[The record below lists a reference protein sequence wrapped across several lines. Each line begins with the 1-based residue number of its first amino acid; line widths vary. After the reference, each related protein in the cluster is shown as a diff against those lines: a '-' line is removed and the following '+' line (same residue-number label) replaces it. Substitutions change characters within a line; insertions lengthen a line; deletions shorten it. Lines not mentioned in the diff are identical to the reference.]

1 MQMPPQTP
9 AAVLQDHEAQIQVS
23 RKKAWFAFAML
34 FLLMLSDYI
43 DRQIIV
49 SLFPHIKE
57 EWNLSD
63 KQLGAL
69 VSIISIVV
77 ALGSLPVALLA
88 DRFGRVK
95 SIVAMGTIWSVATI
109 ACMFT
114 RSYGQLL
121 AARAVVGVGETG
133 YGSVGAALVNALF
146 PKRMHSTLLGA
157 FFAAGSVG
165 SVLGVVLGG
174 VIADHWGWRAA
185 FGVVGV
191 PGLLIALLFWLVPD
205 YKTQPLKIAAKA
217 GADLARGPVRLY
229 RMLTSGPTLLWASLA
244 GSLQLIVMSTIWA
257 WTPSYFNRYY
267 GMTVTASAKHAA
279 LAVLCGAVG
288 AVLWSVVADR
298 VGRRNPVN
306 KLYLMCVL
314 TLCTFAVFCYAF
326 AAPLELQVRFIAIM
340 AGSLL
345 MTCAVG
351 AVTSTVLDVS
361 NPALRST
368 GGAVL
373 ALFQNLFGLAIGPF
387 FGGLISDGWGLS
399 TALTVIPC
407 ASVLSALC
415 FWMASRSYAR
425 DVKSVASL

>member
-1 MQMPPQTP
+1 MHMHTDHLSTTESPP
-9 AAVLQDHEAQIQVS
+9 AIS
-23 RKKAWFAFAML
+23 RKKAWFAFGML

-49 SLFPHIKE
+49 SLFPHIKA

-95 SIVAMGTIWSVATI
+95 SIVVMGTIWSLATI

-114 RSYGQLL
+114 RNYAQLF

-133 YGSVGAALVNALF
+133 YGSVGSALVNALF
-146 PKRMHSTLLGA
+146 PKRLHSTLLGA
-157 FFAAGSVG
+157 FFAAGSLG

-174 VIADHWGWRAA
+174 VISDHWGWRAA

-191 PGLLIALLFWLVPD
+191 PGLLVAILFIFVPD
-205 YKTQPLKIAAKA
+205 YQTQPLRIAAQA
-217 GADLARGPVRLY
+217 GAQIARGPVRLY
-229 RMLTSGPTLLWASLA
+229 RTLTHGSTLLWASMA
-244 GSLQLIVMSTIWA
+244 GSMQLIVMSSIWA

-267 GMTVTASAKHAA
+267 GMDVTASAKHAA

-288 AVLWSVVADR
+288 AVLWSVLADR
-298 VGRRNPVN
+298 VGRRNAVN

-314 TLCTFAVFCYAF
+314 TLATFAVFSYAF
-326 AAPLELQVRFIAIM
+326 LAPLGQQGRFIAILC
-340 AGSLL
+340 GSLL

-361 NPALRST
+361 NPSLRST

-387 FGGLISDGWGLS
+387 VGGWLSDAWGLQ
-399 TALTVIPC
+399 TALSIIPC

-415 FWMASRSYAR
+415 FWMASRNYAR
-425 DVKSVASL
+425 DVKAVALA